1 MGQAKVAGAI
11 ADKDVGILVNNVG
24 VSYPFPKYFDELTDG
39 EVRHD
44 GVSGREKAAQ

>member
-1 MGQAKVAGAI
+1 MRQAKVASAI

-39 EVRHD
+39 EVRA
-44 GVSGREKAAQ
+44 SLAAG